1 MLIEDAHNDPDF
13 CAHAAAQAFPNIGSY
28 IGVPIMLADG
38 RLFGT
43 LCAVDPDARSLTQ
56 QQTDLL
62 VVLARLLSTQIERD
76 HELVERQRVTE
87 ALSESTARY
96 RSLVQLSP
104 DTIAVLRGTRILY
117 INQAGAQLLGV
128 ERPEKLVGRSI
139 MEFADPEHIEPLKA
153 LVRLVRDEGQFVPPS
168 EQQLRR
174 LDGTMLP
181 VEVTAIPI
189 VYQGQPAGQVIARDI
204 RRRKQAEAD
213 LAQALVVQQQVN
225 AQLERLN
232 KTKSHFVSIVSHE
245 FRTALTGIQG
255 FSEMMRDEEFS
266 VAEMREFAG
275 DINADAQRLNRM
287 ITEMLDLDRME
298 SGRMTLHRNQLD
310 LSALLRTVA
319 HWVRPTVPAHP
330 LDLQLTDGLL
340 VLADSDKLTQVII
353 NLISNAVK
361 YSPEGGTITIIS
373 GVEDGL
379 AHVRIVDQGVGL
391 PPEALE
397 HIFERYGRV
406 ESSATRYVQGTGLG
420 LPISRQIIELHAGRL
435 WAESVLGQG
444 SVFHFTLP
452 LADQALV

>member
-1 MLIEDAHNDPDF
+1 
-13 CAHAAAQAFPNIGSY
+13 
-28 IGVPIMLADG
+28 MLADG

-43 LCAVDPDARSLTQ
+43 LCAVDPDARTLTQ

-76 HELVERQRVTE
+76 HELAERLRVSE

-128 ERPEKLVGRSI
+128 ARPEALVGRSI
-139 MEFADPEHIEPLKA
+139 MEFADPDHIEQLKA
-153 LVRLVRDEGQFVPPS
+153 LVRLVRDQGEFVPPS

-174 LDGTMLP
+174 LDGTVLP

-213 LAQALVVQQQVN
+213 LAQALAVQQQIN
-225 AQLERLN
+225 QQLERLN

-275 DINADAQRLNRM
+275 DINNDAQRLNRM

-298 SGRMTLHRNQLD
+298 SGRMTLHRELLD
-310 LSALLRTVA
+310 LNALLRSVA
-319 HWVRPTVPAHP
+319 YWVRPAAPSHP
-330 LDLQLTDGLL
+330 LNLQLADGLL
-340 VLADSDKLTQVII
+340 PVLADRDKLTQVIA

-361 YSPEGGTITIIS
+361 YSPDGGLITIVS
-373 GVEDGL
+373 SSEDEL
-379 AHVRIVDQGVGL
+379 AHVSIHDQGVGL
-391 PPEALE
+391 PTEALE
-397 HIFERYGRV
+397 QIFERYGRV
-406 ESSATRYVQGTGLG
+406 ESSATRYIQGTGLG
-420 LPISRQIIELHAGRL
+420 LPISRQIIELHQGQI
-435 WAESVLGQG
+435 WADSTPGHG

-452 LADQALV
+452 LPNQVLA

>member
-1 MLIEDAHNDPDF
+1 M
-13 CAHAAAQAFPNIGSY
+13 HAGAQVFPNIGSY

-38 RLFGT
+38 QLFGT
-43 LCAVDPDARSLTQ
+43 LCAVDPDARTLTQ

-76 HELVERQRVTE
+76 HELVARQRVTE

-104 DTIAVLRGTRILY
+104 ETIAVLRGTRILY
-117 INQAGAQLLGV
+117 INQAGADLLGV

-139 MEFADPEHIEPLKA
+139 MEFADPNHIEQLKA
-153 LVRLVRDEGQFVPPS
+153 VVRLVRDKGQFVPPC

-174 LDGTMLP
+174 LDGTVLP

-213 LAQALVVQQQVN
+213 LAQALVVQQQIN
-225 AQLERLN
+225 QQLERLN

-266 VAEMREFAG
+266 VAELREFAG
-275 DINADAQRLNRM
+275 DINNDAQRLNRM

-298 SGRMTLHRNQLD
+298 SGRMTLHRELLD
-310 LSALLRTVA
+310 LNELLRSVT
-319 HWVRPTVPAHP
+319 HWMRSAAPGHT
-330 LDLQLTDGLL
+330 LDLQLAHALPL
-340 VLADSDKLTQVII
+340 VPADRDKLTQVIT

-361 YSPEGGTITIIS
+361 YSPEGGTIRVVS
-373 GVEDGL
+373 SAEGEL
-379 AHVRIVDQGVGL
+379 AHVCISDQGVGL

-406 ESSATRYVQGTGLG
+406 ESSATRYIQGTGLG
-420 LPISRQIIELHAGRL
+420 LPISRQIIELHQGRV
-435 WAESVLGQG
+435 WAESTLGQG

-452 LADQALV
+452 LANQALT